1 MKKPLL
7 LALLI
12 AMMGGGALLFWSGP
26 HPQAS
31 IPIPWKK
38 GEIPSLAP
46 MLENVIPGV
55 VNVASLSEIPVE
67 ENPLFRFFFNLPE
80 KPRKEIKQSLGS
92 GFIIDTQRGYILSNY
107 HVVEK
112 AQDIVV
118 TLYDGRRMRAR
129 LVGKDP
135 ATDVALLRIKGDDLH
150 ALSLGDSD
158 ALRVGDFVVAIG
170 NPFGLGHT
178 VTAGIV
184 SALGRSGLGI
194 EGYED
199 FIQTDASINPGH
211 SGGPLVNLKGEVVGI
226 NTAILTPAGGN
237 IGIGFAISINMARA
251 VAKQLIR
258 YGEVRRGQIG
268 LTVQDLT
275 PELARSFGLKRWN
288 GAVVT
293 QVEPGSPA
301 DKAGLRVGDI
311 ILAIDGHRVR
321 DAADLR
327 NWVGL
332 ARAGDWVTLEVL
344 REGRRFKVKVKVAPP
359 EIIKVKGED
368 IDPRL
373 RGAVLGIIKTPEGTR
388 VVVLKVKPG
397 SFAHFAGLR
406 RGDIILAI
414 NRVAIHTLADLK
426 RAMGRNQQA
435 LMLHIRRG
443 DADIVL
449 LLQ

>member
-1 MKKPLL
+1 MKRYIAAFFIGLMGAA
-7 LALLI
+7 ALLT
-12 AMMGGGALLFWSGP
+12 W
-26 HPQAS
+26 HPSPEAS
-31 IPIPWKK
+31 IPIPWKH

-46 MLENVIPGV
+46 MLEGVIPGV
-55 VNVASLSEIPVE
+55 VNVASRTEIPVE

-80 KPRKEIKQSLGS
+80 KPRKEVKQSLGS
-92 GFIIDTQRGYILSNY
+92 GFIIDARKGYVLSNY

-112 AQDIVV
+112 ASDIIV
-118 TLYDGRRMRAR
+118 TLYDGRRKRAK

-135 ATDVALLRIKGDDLH
+135 ATDVALLKIRGDDLR
-150 ALSLGDSD
+150 AVSLGDSD

-237 IGIGFAISINMARA
+237 IGIGFAIPINMARA
-251 VAKQLIR
+251 VVKQLIR

-275 PELARSFGLKRWN
+275 PELARSFGLKHWN

-293 QVEPGSPA
+293 RVEPGSPA
-301 DKAGLRVGDI
+301 ERAGLKVGDI
-311 ILAIDGHRVR
+311 ILAINNHPVR

-332 ARAGDWVTLEVL
+332 TRAGEYATLKVL
-344 REGRRFKVKVKVAPP
+344 RDGKRFTVKVKVLPP
-359 EIIKVKGED
+359 QVVKVKGGT

-373 RGAVLGIIKTPEGTR
+373 KGAVLGLVKTPRGMR
-388 VVVLKVKPG
+388 VVVLDIAPG

-406 RGDIILAI
+406 KGDIVLSI
-414 NRVAIHTLADLK
+414 NRVPIHSLADLK
-426 RAMGRNQQA
+426 RAMRHHRQG
-435 LMLHIRRG
+435 LMLHILRG
-443 DADIVL
+443 DAEIVL
-449 LLQ
+449 VLQ